1 MTDIAQPGEY
11 APRLE
16 DERFLRGEG
25 NYTDDAD
32 SDGQL
37 FLGVVRSQHAHARI
51 VAVDANDALAVD
63 GVLAVYTDT
72 DLAADGL
79 GVMPCESA
87 LPDLKHTPRYALVR
101 EVARHVGDPIA
112 FVVATNPQAAL
123 DGAEQVFVD
132 AEPLAAA
139 VGSRQAL
146 QPNAPQVW
154 PEVPGNLAFD
164 AHFGDEHATDA
175 AIAKAAHVVALQFH
189 NTRVSAAPLEPRA
202 AIGEYDSATETYTLT
217 GTIQGVHGVRSQLA
231 TSVFN
236 VEPDKICV
244 RADDVGGGFGLKNFL
259 YPEWI
264 LLLWAAKR
272 HGAPIRWVG
281 ERGED
286 FSASA
291 HGRDMQVDAA
301 LALSEDGDFL
311 ALKIGAIGDMGAYLS
326 GNGPN
331 IATKS
336 FLTAIGGVYNVPN
349 VHVHSR
355 GAYTNT
361 GCVDAYR
368 GAGKPEA
375 NFLIER
381 LIDLAAARTGLDRI
395 ELRKRNILKSFP
407 HQSALGISIE
417 GGRFGANLE
426 LALESLDGFAERRAS
441 SESRGLLRGAGL
453 SCFLE
458 TARGATSEGAE
469 IRFLVDGSVEARVG
483 TESNGQGHETA
494 FTQLVSHRLNLPISK
509 IRYVQA
515 DTSLTRIGFGH
526 GGART
531 MHMGGTTLTWA
542 IDAALEKGRTV
553 AAQLLQTGEDTLRFA
568 DGHFVCDSSGQS
580 VALAQVADAA
590 REMPHDFGLKPGGLD
605 SYAQR
610 DDAPITFPNGCHIAE
625 VEVDPDTGAVEICG
639 YRAVDDYG
647 KLINPVLTEGQVQ
660 GGVTQGIGQALG
672 EIVAYESDSGQLF
685 SGSFMDYYMP
695 RADAMPTFDVRFEGE
710 PTEANPLG
718 VKGSGQAG
726 AIVSTQVIVN
736 AVVDAL
742 RARGVEHLEMPL
754 TPEKVWRAANG
765 QVALSRA

>member
-37 FLGVVRSQHAHARI
+37 FLGVVRSQHAHTRI

-264 LLLWAAKR
+264 LLLWAA
-272 HGAPIRWVG
+272 
-281 ERGED
+281 
-286 FSASA
+286 
-291 HGRDMQVDAA
+291 
-301 LALSEDGDFL
+301 
-311 ALKIGAIGDMGAYLS
+311 
-326 GNGPN
+326 
-331 IATKS
+331 
-336 FLTAIGGVYNVPN
+336 
-349 VHVHSR
+349 
-355 GAYTNT
+355 NT
-361 GCVDAYR
+361 WHC
-368 GAGKPEA
+368 GKM
-375 NFLIER
+375 N
-381 LIDLAAARTGLDRI
+381 
-395 ELRKRNILKSFP
+395 
-407 HQSALGISIE
+407 
-417 GGRFGANLE
+417 
-426 LALESLDGFAERRAS
+426 
-441 SESRGLLRGAGL
+441 
-453 SCFLE
+453 
-458 TARGATSEGAE
+458 
-469 IRFLVDGSVEARVG
+469 
-483 TESNGQGHETA
+483 
-494 FTQLVSHRLNLPISK
+494 
-509 IRYVQA
+509 
-515 DTSLTRIGFGH
+515 
-526 GGART
+526 
-531 MHMGGTTLTWA
+531 
-542 IDAALEKGRTV
+542 EK
-553 AAQLLQTGEDTLRFA
+553 LW
-568 DGHFVCDSSGQS
+568 H
-580 VALAQVADAA
+580 
-590 REMPHDFGLKPGGLD
+590 
-605 SYAQR
+605 
-610 DDAPITFPNGCHIAE
+610 
-625 VEVDPDTGAVEICG
+625 
-639 YRAVDDYG
+639 
-647 KLINPVLTEGQVQ
+647 
-660 GGVTQGIGQALG
+660 
-672 EIVAYESDSGQLF
+672 
-685 SGSFMDYYMP
+685 
-695 RADAMPTFDVRFEGE
+695 
-710 PTEANPLG
+710 
-718 VKGSGQAG
+718 
-726 AIVSTQVIVN
+726 
-736 AVVDAL
+736 
-742 RARGVEHLEMPL
+742 
-754 TPEKVWRAANG
+754 
-765 QVALSRA
+765 